1 MINPQKAKVL
11 EQVAV
16 RTEANADE
24 LKFGLHDAVNQDK
37 VGLDVAIAITG
48 VVSRKSMVAQCGRKR
63 LLSAEKIN
71 DSSYLLK
78 AFTAPDSIARLCS
91 VRKREISMKGCGATA
106 SRHN

>member
-1 MINPQKAKVL
+1 MNVSSKQGAI
-11 EQVAV
+11 

-24 LKFGLHDAVNQDK
+24 LKLGLHDAVNQDK

-48 VVSRKSMVAQCGRKR
+48 VVSGKHMVAQRRRKR

-106 SRHN
+106 SPRDKTI